1 MNAMLAMVNASDTQL
16 SGRLLLAP
24 LPRWLRAWMLVTT
37 RAGDGW
43 LWLVVA
49 LALATG
55 AERGRSVLG
64 AGALAAS
71 LSSLLLVALKRR
83 YRRPR
88 PCEALHGLLA
98 ACGVERPHWGAFD
111 RWSFPSGHSMNA
123 FAVGSVLALAFPGLL
138 APILLVATS
147 IAASRVL
154 LGLHFLSDVVVGS
167 LLGAIVGLT
176 AFLVVL
182 A

>member
-1 MNAMLAMVNASDTQL
+1 MNAMLALVTASDTHV

-24 LPRWLRAWMLVTT
+24 LPRWLRAWMLLAT

-43 LWLVVA
+43 LWLAVA

-55 AERGRSVLG
+55 ADHGLPVL
-64 AGALAAS
+64 ATGALAAG
-71 LSSLLLVALKRR
+71 LSSVLLVALKRR
-83 YRRPR
+83 FRRPR
-88 PCEALHGLLA
+88 PCEALEGLLA
-98 ACGVERPHWGAFD
+98 ACGVEPPRWGAFD

-138 APILLVATS
+138 APILLVAAS
-147 IAASRVL
+147 IAASRVV

-167 LLGAIVGLT
+167 LLGAMLGLM